1 MLANQKSI
9 GNNGYE
15 NLLFPLEYMQMTQ
28 GEHSSTYYAMDFSGW
43 GESGKIEKC
52 PYYAPCTCSVVYVNK
67 VPSNPY
73 VIWQSD
79 NKVNYIDGT
88 LDYVYFLFAHD
99 ENIADFNVGDKR
111 NQGDIIGHT
120 GDLGVSSGDHLHLY
134 LGKGEWGDGQWI
146 FIIETGEFRFKTQY
160 HIYDAMGVNDT
171 VLLETGGY
179 NWRDFSITPSK
190 KKSIIPLS
198 LCNALKWGI

>member
-9 GNNGYE
+9 GSNGYE

-52 PYYAPCTCSVVYVNK
+52 PYYAPCSCTVVYLNK
-67 VPSNPY
+67 STSNPY
-73 VIWQSD
+73 VIWQSN

-88 LDYVYFLFAHD
+88 LDYVYFLVGHD
-99 ENIADFNVGDKR
+99 NNIADFNLGDTR
-111 NQGDIIGHT
+111 SQGELLGHT
-120 GDLGVSSGDHLHLY
+120 GNLGLSTGDHLHLY
-134 LGKGEWGDGQWI
+134 LGKGEWGNGQWI
-146 FIIETGEFRFKTQY
+146 LVGEDYRFKTQY
-160 HIYDAMGVNDT
+160 HIYNAMGVNNT
-171 VLLETGGY
+171 VLEETGGY

-198 LCNALKWGI
+198 LCNALKWSI